1 MCVAKSKT
9 TQQRGVRKSS
19 SRHRCEEYPLTFAC
33 RLRGSPLAT
42 SGDAPLPKNVER
54 VLGCFSFK
62 IPGVPKQDVA
72 KVFVADRD
80 NVWFKSRVIGNLSPR
95 SFINQK
101 VLLQVSFG
109 DHKSWRRRGPEYLEN
124 VESVSARRAEKVS
137 TRST

>member
-1 MCVAKSKT
+1 
-9 TQQRGVRKSS
+9 
-19 SRHRCEEYPLTFAC
+19 
-33 RLRGSPLAT
+33 LRGSPLAT

-109 DHKSWRRRGPEYLEN
+109 DHSRGVAGALSTWRMLNLSVLAVQRKSLFVPLDPWRRLRFEGSY
-124 VESVSARRAEKVS
+124 
-137 TRST
+137 